1 MSSMFGIAFEF
12 DSAELTEQA
21 RRDLQTWPMRSTGL
35 ELAGTRVLDA
45 KGSPVHASTE
55 QMETGP

>member
-1 MSSMFGIAFEF
+1 MFGIALEF

-35 ELAGTRVLDA
+35 ELVPRRLVATSRNNQDGQR
-45 KGSPVHASTE
+45 S
-55 QMETGP
+55 Q